1 MRGRLWAYCLGLVVA
16 SAAQAF
22 DPESLPDA
30 AVSTYDV
37 MQSVGSLS
45 LPVGVYDGALPVK
58 PLEGRV
64 RERAWRVPSPNL
76 TTLRVIQGLRVD
88 LANGGYEVILDCD
101 AAACGGFDFRFGIPV
116 LPAPA
121 MNVDLFDY
129 RVITARKIL
138 AGREEHV
145 YLLVSRGRTDRYI
158 QVVEVVT
165 PLTAPGPPLM
175 VSDGGHE
182 DPVPAQVAVDPGDL
196 IAVLTAEGHVVLND
210 LDFPTGAGGLNDR
223 AYPTLEAL
231 AAFLKGDAAR
241 VVAVV
246 GHTDA
251 VGALDVNVALSQRRA
266 EAVRQRLITRY
277 GVPGAQVQ
285 AQGAGYMAPVASNL
299 TTEGREAN
307 RRVEA
312 VLLGGE

>member
-1 MRGRLWAYCLGLVVA
+1 
-16 SAAQAF
+16 
-22 DPESLPDA
+22 
-30 AVSTYDV
+30 
-37 MQSVGSLS
+37 VGSLS
-45 LPVGVYDGALPVK
+45 LPVGVYDETLPVK

-76 TTLRVIQGLRVD
+76 TTLRVIQGLRTD
-88 LANGGYEVILDCD
+88 LTDGGYEVILDCD

-129 RVITARKIL
+129 RVITARKAL

-158 QVVEVVT
+158 QVMEVVT
-165 PLTAPGPPLM
+165 ANPGGALPVLDLAPEAGTVRRGPDAP
-175 VSDGGHE
+175 E
-182 DPVPAQVAVDPGDL
+182 DVPTDDLPSGL
-196 IAVLTAEGHVVLND
+196 IAALTSTGHVVLND
-210 LDFPTGAGGLNDR
+210 LDFPTGAGGLKERD
-223 AYPTLEAL
+223 YPTLEAL
-231 AAFLKGDAAR
+231 ATYLKGDVAR

-251 VGALDVNVALSQRRA
+251 VGALDANVALSQRRA

-299 TTEGREAN
+299 TAEGREAN

-312 VLLGGE
+312 VLLAAE